1 MAKLGDKGYEV
12 SLLNDL
18 ILVDASL
25 ELNKVP
31 GYEEELKLIKKVL
44 NDEIQLVETLT
55 SPNVKEDEKYKLIE
69 DIFKGNISD
78 QMLEL
83 LKKIFVKYTDVLRV
97 TAITAIPMEKNALE
111 KLKGILKNRL
121 DRDIILSNEVDKT
134 IIGGVFLR
142 IGDKVIDGT
151 LEGELEAVRKSL
163 KRGITIGS

>member
-55 SPNVKEDEKYKLIE
+55 SPNVKEDEKGKLIE

-83 LKKIFVKYTDVLRV
+83 LKKIFIKYTDVLRV
-97 TAITAIPMEKNALE
+97 TAITVVPMEKHALE
-111 KLKGILKNRL
+111 KLKSILKSKF
-121 DRDIILSNEVDKT
+121 DKDIVLSNEVDKT
-134 IIGGVFLR
+134 IIGGVLLR

-151 LEGELEAVRKSL
+151 LEGELAAVRKSL